1 MSQQNS
7 NSGKPKTSPESL
19 IRNSAKSIQSVWDQT
34 EKEEHDPEWIILFGA
49 TRTGKSVQALAMFRY
64 FYFWWITTYPDS
76 DPPICYIINT
86 DLSAQRDMKN
96 FPDLVEMKCV
106 KQRKCKTVEDV
117 MLATYA
123 LVGSESNNVPRL
135 VRPQDWII
143 VDRATVVWEMFPDYY
158 FRTRLQ
164 KTADQ
169 LEYEYQMSGKEGSI
183 KSGSATLQYY
193 QRGIN
198 PLWQAWETS
207 IRLSGANCIFVCT
220 EQELA
225 KESTAVRERDSQ
237 EKLSQFMSVGHVP
250 RMQGD
255 TWSRWHTQLYLSRPY
270 IKPEWFAKTVGDRGD
285 RVWIDRRKIG
295 MDMDNDLGAVYLGEV
310 AGLTF

>member
-1 MSQQNS
+1 VS
-7 NSGKPKTSPESL
+7 NQSKPKPQSRPSPESV
-19 IRNSAKSIQSVWDQT
+19 IRESSKKIQDFWDET
-34 EKEEHDPEWIILFGA
+34 EKEETDPEWIILFGA
-49 TRTGKSVQALAMFRY
+49 TRTGKSLGALDMFRY
-64 FYFWWITTYPDS
+64 YYYYWCSKFGDG
-76 DPPICYIINT
+76 DPPVCYVINT

-96 FPDLVEMKCV
+96 YPDLVDMGIV

-123 LVGSESNNVPRL
+123 LVGSVSAGIPPKVKPH
-135 VRPQDWII
+135 DFII

-158 FRTRLQ
+158 FRTRLG

-169 LEYEYQMSGKEGSI
+169 IEYEHQSSGENGKI
-183 KSGSATLQYY
+183 KGGSATLQYY
-193 QRGIN
+193 NRGIN

-207 IRLSGANCIFVCT
+207 IRLSGAHCIFVCT

-237 EKLSQFMSVGHVP
+237 EKISQFISVGHVP

-270 IKPEWFAKTVGDRGD
+270 TKPEWFVRTVGDRGD
-285 RVWIDRRKIG
+285 RKWLEKTKIG
-295 MDMDNDLGAVYLGEV
+295 RDLEDGLGKIYFGDVCGFEI
-310 AGLTF
+310 